1 MVDSLVNLGW
11 NRDVAFFVASLLGAV
26 VLASFGLVWIIFAI
40 WLERKLAGRIQDRI
54 GPNRAGPYGLFQTFA
69 DLFKLI
75 TKEDITPAGADRHIY
90 NIAPIMVVAS
100 IVLIFAVIPFSA
112 TWVGADLNIGVL
124 YFIAVGSLATLA
136 IMLAGWGSNNKYALL
151 GAFRVIAALIS
162 YEVPMILSVA
172 VPVLLAGTMSMQG
185 IVHGQSIAYIFVAPV
200 SAFIFFVSQLAEAG
214 RSPFD
219 LIEAESEIIA
229 GYNIEYSGMK
239 FGMFMASEFIH
250 AFVISLLTVILFL
263 GGWQFLGAG
272 HPGSE
277 LFGFIVV
284 MGKAMLVYFVVILIR
299 STTPRI
305 RIDHMM
311 AFNWKFLVPL
321 ALVNLIVV
329 AFCAR
334 IFVPDYAAAQAVAD
348 GGGLGGFLAGM
359 FGVGFIAELPRAALC
374 LVANIGLW
382 VVASRL
388 LRQYSDQE
396 RDRVR
401 QLIQERRDQRGQTA
415 PAAAGR

>member
-348 GGGLGGFLAGM
+348 GGGLGAFLAGM

>member
-185 IVHGQSIAYIFVAPV
+185 IVHRQSIAYIFVAPV

-348 GGGLGGFLAGM
+348 GGGLGAFLAGM

>member
-11 NRDVAFFVASLLGAV
+11 NRDAAFFVASLLGAI

-250 AFVISLLTVILFL
+250 AFVISLLTAILFL

-284 MGKAMLVYFVVILIR
+284 MGKATLVYFVVILIR

-334 IFVPDYAAAQAVAD
+334 IFVPDYAAAQAVVD
-348 GGGLGGFLAGM
+348 GGGLGAFLGGL
-359 FGVGFIAELPRAALC
+359 FGTGFIAELPRAALC

>member
-11 NRDVAFFVASLLGAV
+11 NRDLAFFVASLLGAV

-54 GPNRAGPYGLFQTFA
+54 GPNRTGPYGLFQTFA

-185 IVHGQSIAYIFVAPV
+185 IVHGQSIAYVFVAPV

-250 AFVISLLTVILFL
+250 AFVISLLTAILFL

-284 MGKAMLVYFVVILIR
+284 MGKASLVYFVVILIR

-334 IFVPDYAAAQAVAD
+334 LFVPDYAAAQAIVD
-348 GGGLGGFLAGM
+348 GGGFGAFLAGL
-359 FGVGFIAELPRAALC
+359 FGAGFIAELPRAGLC